1 MDKQQADRIEQKL
14 DMVIAFIEQVSA
26 LASANGLLSKFK
38 AARKVGA
45 VGQAAAGPYREGP

>member
-14 DMVIAFIEQVSA
+14 DTVIAFIEQVTA

-45 VGQAAAGPYREGP
+45 AGPYREGP